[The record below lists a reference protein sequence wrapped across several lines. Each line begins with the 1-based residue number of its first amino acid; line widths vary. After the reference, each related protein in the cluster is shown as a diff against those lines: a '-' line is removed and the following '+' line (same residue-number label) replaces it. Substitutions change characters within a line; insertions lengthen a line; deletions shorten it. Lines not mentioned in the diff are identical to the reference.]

1 MEGVHIMSNIQKSL
15 EALALALRTEEEG
28 YKLYKS
34 GADQSKNEVVKK
46 IFQQLFKDELMHMDL
61 IKRFYSV
68 LNESGGWSQLSDDEK
83 NYRGIAGEI
92 KTIFSQALQEVKAG
106 QGEVSNKDLEVY
118 QKAIEFEKKGVLMYT
133 KLYDENSDQKAKK
146 FYAFLRDMEQ
156 EHADVLDNAYQY
168 LKDPDNWYLQQEG
181 WTLDH

>member
-1 MEGVHIMSNIQKSL
+1 MSNIQNSL

-28 YKLYKS
+28 YKLYKA
-34 GADQSKNEVVKK
+34 GADQSNNEVVKK

-61 IKRFYSV
+61 IKRFYGV
-68 LNESGGWSQLSDDEK
+68 LNESGGWSQLSDVEK
-83 NYRGIAGEI
+83 NYKGLAGEI
-92 KTIFSQALQEVKAG
+92 NTIFSQALEKIKSG

-118 QKAIEFEKKGVLMYT
+118 QKAIEFEKKGVQMYA
-133 KLYDENSDQKAKK
+133 KLYAENSDEKAKK

-156 EHADVLDNAYQY
+156 EHADVLDNTYQY
-168 LKDPDNWYLQQEG
+168 LRDPDNWYLQQEG